1 MEILITVLIMILCLI
16 AEAFFSGS
24 EIGTVSADRMRLRH
38 DAAKGS
44 RGARLAIQ
52 MLKKPEWLLS
62 TTLVG
67 TNIAVVTNTT
77 LGTALMIQ
85 LFGESMSW
93 LAIVLVAPLI
103 WVFGEIVPKSIFQQH
118 ANQITPKAIFVLRF
132 FSYLF
137 FPILVIFSVLTRLIA
152 RLLGGGKDE
161 ANPFTLREEIQTMMD
176 MSPVGGGGDIR
187 PMEKNMIRRMFD
199 FREKTAGAIMIPLI
213 DAVAIERGATSGE
226 ASKLAEKKM
235 HKLFPVYEKRI
246 DQVIGVINTLEL
258 VANPAEEPIESIL
271 QEVTYAPSSKSIKSL
286 LMQMRTQ
293 HDAMAV
299 VVDEFGG
306 AQGIVTLEDIMEE
319 VVEGLE
325 HEYRSTQEAV
335 GWVRKLGEQEYLVS
349 ARIDLQNLWDK
360 VGIELPP
367 GKYTT
372 LAGFLLEKSG
382 EVPGE
387 GAEIEF
393 KGTTFEIQKATPLAI
408 QEVRIHW

>member
-1 MEILITVLIMILCLI
+1 MEILITILIMILCLV
-16 AEAFFSGS
+16 AEGFFSGS

-44 RGARLAIQ
+44 GGARLALK
-52 MLKKPEWLLS
+52 MLKTPEWLLS

-93 LAIVLVAPLI
+93 LAVVLVAPLI
-103 WVFGEIVPKSIFQQH
+103 WVFGEIVPKSIFQQR
-118 ANQITPKAIFVLRF
+118 ANEITPKAIYLLRF
-132 FSYLF
+132 FSFLF
-137 FPILVIFSVLTRLIA
+137 SPILVFFSVLTRLIT
-152 RLLGGGKDE
+152 RVLGGGKEE
-161 ANPFTLREEIQTMMD
+161 ANPFTMREEIQTMMD
-176 MSPVGGGGDIR
+176 MSPVGGDIR
-187 PMEKNMIRRMFD
+187 PMEQSMIRRMFE
-199 FREKTAGAIMIPLI
+199 FGEKTAGDIMIPLI
-213 DAVAIERGATSGE
+213 DMVAIERSATSGE
-226 ASKLAEKKM
+226 ASKLAEQKM

-246 DQVIGVINTLEL
+246 DKVVGVINTLEL
-258 VANPAEEPIESIL
+258 VANPADESIEKII
-271 QEVTYAPSSKSIKSL
+271 QKVTYVPSSKSIKSL

-306 AQGIVTLEDIMEE
+306 AEGIVTIEDIMEE
-319 VVEGLE
+319 VVEELE
-325 HEYRSTQEAV
+325 HEYRSTEEAAE
-335 GWVRKLGEQEYLVS
+335 WVRKLGEQEYLVS
-349 ARIDLQNLWDK
+349 ARVDLKDLWDK

-372 LAGFLLEKSG
+372 LAGFLLELGG
-382 EVPGE
+382 EVPVE
-387 GAEIEF
+387 GTEIEF

>member
-1 MEILITVLIMILCLI
+1 MDILIIILLMILCLF

-44 RGARLAIQ
+44 SGARLALQ

-103 WVFGEIVPKSIFQQH
+103 WVFGEIVPKSVFQQR
-118 ANQITPKAIFVLRF
+118 ANQITPKAIYVLRF

-137 FPILVIFSVLTRLIA
+137 SPILIIFSFLTRLLA
-152 RLLGGGKDE
+152 RLLGGGKEE
-161 ANPFTLREEIQTMMD
+161 ANPFTMREEIQTMMD
-176 MSPVGGGGDIR
+176 MSPVAGGDIR
-187 PMEKNMIRRMFD
+187 PMEQSMIKRMFE
-199 FREKTAGAIMIPLI
+199 FGEKRAGDIMIPLI
-213 DAVAIERGATSGE
+213 DMVAIERSSTSGE

-246 DQVIGVINTLEL
+246 DKVVGVINTLEL
-258 VANPAEEPIESIL
+258 VANPPKEPIDNIL
-271 QEVTYAPSSKSIKSL
+271 QKVTYVPSSKSIKSL
-286 LMQMRTQ
+286 LLQMRTQ

-306 AQGIVTLEDIMEE
+306 AQGIVTIEDIMDE
-319 VVEGLE
+319 VVEELE
-325 HEYRSTQEAV
+325 HEYRSTEEPSE
-335 GWVRKLGEQEYLVS
+335 WVRKLGDQEYLVS
-349 ARIDLQNLWDK
+349 ARIDLRDLWDK

-372 LAGFLLEKSG
+372 LAGFLLEKGG
-382 EVPGE
+382 EVPAE
-387 GAEIEF
+387 GKEIEF
-393 KGTTFEIQKATPLAI
+393 KGTTFEIKKATSLAI

>member
-1 MEILITVLIMILCLI
+1 MEILITVLIMILCLV

-137 FPILVIFSVLTRLIA
+137 FPILVIFSFLTRLIA
-152 RLLGGGKDE
+152 RALGGGKDD

-176 MSPVGGGGDIR
+176 MSPVGSGDIR
-187 PMEKNMIRRMFD
+187 PMEKNMIRRMFE

-213 DAVAIERGATSGE
+213 DMVAIERGASSGE
-226 ASKLAEKKM
+226 VSKLAEEKM

-246 DQVIGVINTLEL
+246 DKIVGVINSLEL
-258 VANPAEEPIESIL
+258 VANPTEEPIENIL
-271 QEVTYAPSSKSIKSL
+271 QKVTYVPSSKSIKSL
-286 LMQMRTQ
+286 LMQMRMQ

-319 VVEGLE
+319 VVEELE
-325 HEYRSTQEAV
+325 HEYRSTEEATE
-335 GWVRKLGEQEYLVS
+335 WVRKLGEQEYLAS
-349 ARIDLQNLWDK
+349 ARIDLKDLWDK

-382 EVPGE
+382 EVPDE
-387 GAEIEF
+387 GTEIEF

>member
-1 MEILITVLIMILCLI
+1 MEILITVLIMILCLV

-137 FPILVIFSVLTRLIA
+137 FPLLVIFSFLTRMIA
-152 RLLGGGKDE
+152 RVLGGGKSE
-161 ANPFTLREEIQTMMD
+161 ANPFTMREEIQTMMD
-176 MSPVGGGGDIR
+176 MSPAGGGDIR
-187 PMEKNMIRRMFD
+187 PMQQNMIRRMFE

-213 DAVAIERGATSGE
+213 DMVAIERGASSGE
-226 ASKLAEKKM
+226 VSKLAEEKM

-246 DQVIGVINTLEL
+246 DKIVGVINSLEL
-258 VANPAEEPIESIL
+258 VANPAEEPIENIL
-271 QEVTYAPSSKSIKSL
+271 QKVTYVPSSKSIKSL

-319 VVEGLE
+319 VVEELE
-325 HEYRSTQEAV
+325 HEYRSAEESAE
-335 GWVRKLGEQEYLVS
+335 WVHKLGEQEYLAS
-349 ARIDLQNLWDK
+349 ARIDLKGLWDK
-360 VGIELPP
+360 AGIELPP

>member
-1 MEILITVLIMILCLI
+1 MEILITVLIMILCLA

-24 EIGTVSADRMRLRH
+24 EIGTISADRMRLRH

-52 MLKKPEWLLS
+52 MLHKPEWLLS

-67 TNIAVVTNTT
+67 TNVAVVTNTT

-85 LFGESMSW
+85 LFGESMGW

-118 ANQITPKAIFVLRF
+118 ANQITPKVIFILRF

-152 RLLGGGKDE
+152 RILGGGKGE
-161 ANPFTLREEIQTMMD
+161 SKMFTLREEIQTMMD
-176 MSPVGGGGDIR
+176 MTPAGGDIR
-187 PMEKNMIRRMFD
+187 PVEQRMIRRMFD
-199 FREKTAGAIMIPLI
+199 FREKTAGDIMIPLI

-226 ASKLAEKKM
+226 ASKLAQKKM
-235 HKLFPVYEKRI
+235 HKLFPVYEERI
-246 DQVIGVINTLEL
+246 DKVIGVVNTLEL
-258 VANPAEEPIESIL
+258 VASPAEEPIEGIL

-286 LMQMRTQ
+286 LMKMRTQ

-325 HEYRSTQEAV
+325 HEYHSTQEV
-335 GWVRKLGEQEYLVS
+335 VEWVRKLGEQEYLVS
-349 ARIDLQNLWDK
+349 ARIDLKDLWDK

-367 GKYTT
+367 GKYTA
-372 LAGFLLEKSG
+372 LAGFLLEQAG
-382 EVPGE
+382 EVPEE
-387 GAEIEF
+387 GTEIEF
-393 KGTTFEIQKATPLAI
+393 KGATFEIQKATPLAI